1 MLRYSE
7 NKLNT
12 EEAISSLFS
21 MVKRELNARR
31 ILYDEV
37 RRKVTDS
44 DLVGDSDENI
54 IIPMERYISVIAT
67 GYFGGKAPKYKV
79 HAYNEDTNS
88 VVSDLFERKGND
100 EKAIKEIEQI
110 IAHIT
115 DYNDEEFHNL
125 SMVWDFFTKRAAYEI
140 YYKNKYGEYVYT
152 KADAL
157 ETVAIWDY
165 SMPKNLI
172 GIYRVIETTLADGSY
187 QTMVELTTKNGKFY
201 YLDTPEKR
209 ELFFNN
215 NEAYKAEY
223 GDEPLF
229 KQDEE
234 LTQPAK
240 WDDDI
245 PATALEQ
252 EDGLA
257 IHEPVISLIRAYER
271 VVQNGRNMHKYND
284 DAILAV
290 KGYKPENPMI
300 IKNEDGKDVIN
311 PAREKEDEYVLT
323 SRVRYLEEDGD
334 LYWVKKDINDSAIE
348 NHKKTIMDLI
358 CLCSFVPNMTDLGFT
373 QADNN
378 SALEKK
384 FFSLQQLISTFRG
397 LFKAGYTR
405 RWELIL
411 NKINKLY

>member
-223 GDEPLF
+223 VRSSRKLLVL
-229 KQDEE
+229 
-234 LTQPAK
+234 LTDK
-240 WDDDI
+240 
-245 PATALEQ
+245 
-252 EDGLA
+252 
-257 IHEPVISLIRAYER
+257 V
-271 VVQNGRNMHKYND
+271 
-284 DAILAV
+284 
-290 KGYKPENPMI
+290 
-300 IKNEDGKDVIN
+300 
-311 PAREKEDEYVLT
+311 
-323 SRVRYLEEDGD
+323 
-334 LYWVKKDINDSAIE
+334 
-348 NHKKTIMDLI
+348 
-358 CLCSFVPNMTDLGFT
+358 
-373 QADNN
+373 
-378 SALEKK
+378 
-384 FFSLQQLISTFRG
+384 
-397 LFKAGYTR
+397 
-405 RWELIL
+405 
-411 NKINKLY
+411 